1 MEIDSSHCFYLERNL
16 YFKEI
21 VSFIY
26 GYITNYL
33 KTTILLSITMSWVMN
48 LGRVQ
53 VGDSSTLMLVLI
65 EVFI

>member
-21 VSFIY
+21 IPVVY

-33 KTTILLSITMSWVMN
+33 KTTILLYITMSLVMN
-48 LGRVQ
+48 LGRA
-53 VGDSSTLMLVLI
+53 GGWFFYLMLGLTKA
-65 EVFI
+65 FI